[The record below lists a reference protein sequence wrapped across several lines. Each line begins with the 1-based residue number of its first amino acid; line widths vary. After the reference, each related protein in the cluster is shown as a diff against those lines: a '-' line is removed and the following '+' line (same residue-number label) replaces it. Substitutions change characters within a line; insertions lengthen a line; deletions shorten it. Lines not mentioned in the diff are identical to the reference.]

1 MSAIIIAF
9 IAFIASIL
17 VVIALYFTNVIC
29 SLGIGNACE
38 SQGAAI
44 PPVETSVPAT
54 SPARETSTGKECLGR
69 LYQQCTTNNECPI
82 GKKCEPITINFSQVL
97 MCT

>member
-1 MSAIIIAF
+1 MAAIV

-29 SLGIGNACE
+29 SLGIGNKCSSPELA
-38 SQGAAI
+38 
-44 PPVETSVPAT
+44 PPLDQEPS
-54 SPARETSTGKECLGR
+54 SGTGCLGR
-69 LYQQCTTNNECPI
+69 FYKECITDNECQT
-82 GKKCEPITINFSQVL
+82 GQKCEPITINFSQVL

>member
-9 IAFIASIL
+9 IASIV

-38 SQGAAI
+38 SSGTA
-44 PPVETSVPAT
+44 PS
-54 SPARETSTGKECLGR
+54 SPREPSAGTGCLGR

-82 GKKCEPITINFSQVL
+82 GKKCESITVNFSNMMV
-97 MCT
+97 CI